1 MTQLHQNLL
10 NINEG
15 SSNLFTPESEQAKPA
30 QTHAN
35 HTHSSTNVFT
45 KLSWVSPTNKA
56 YDELIAILKDSI
68 EKGHGETILELGVG
82 G

>member
-1 MTQLHQNLL
+1 MTQLQQNIS
-10 NINEG
+10 NITEG
-15 SSNLFTPESEQAKPA
+15 SSNLFTPDTS
-30 QTHAN
+30 QTPLEYTN
-35 HTHSSTNVFT
+35 QVTNQHSSNFFT

-56 YDELIAILKDSI
+56 YDELIAILKDNI